1 MAAHAAPEL
10 LWGLGLNDIE
20 RRRIMSGASTGY
32 ILRDW
37 PAEAP
42 PTAEDVERDRPFMVF
57 IPSRVWTVLP
67 PELHAGI
74 LRMEPL
80 QKVLLIE
87 PNHPVL
93 DYADLLDRDFL
104 SLLSSPLTEEKVR
117 GVLERAAE
125 AAAIYGD
132 ILRMTREIALE
143 REILTFKT
151 DALVFLNRTL
161 SRAVESLNPAT
172 ILAQARED
180 LNMLL
185 PVAAVQGAFWNTP
198 GGGAAEAELF
208 LCFQEQAAAQDQWVE
223 FLLKSAGK
231 LSGAPMH
238 GYQLTFLM
246 DGAAPEAGDL
256 APRPG
261 RVVLLPL
268 KAGGQTFGCLALLL
282 AGEARLGKDQRE
294 VLHSAINHLALALK
308 NALLYREVKTRA
320 DHDGLTRIHNRQSF
334 DERLVD
340 ELARHQRYG
349 HNLSLLL
356 MDLDHFKRIND
367 THGHQ
372 AGDLVLKEVGGLLN
386 ETLRSTDFAARYGG
400 EEFAVIL
407 PHTDE
412 EQAWNLADRL
422 RERIARKRF
431 TLGGI
436 AFQVTASIGA
446 ASLTPG
452 SLSRK
457 VDLVRQ
463 ADQALYLAKAS
474 GRNMVCTSAGD
485 ADETAARG

>member
-1 MAAHAAPEL
+1 MAVHSAPKL

-20 RRRIMSGASTGY
+20 RQRIVAGAGMDY

-37 PAEAP
+37 PVAILPA
-42 PTAEDVERDRPFMVF
+42 AGDVERDRPFLVF
-57 IPSRVWTVLP
+57 IPSRVWTALP
-67 PELHAGI
+67 QELHSTI
-74 LRMEPL
+74 LDMEPL

-93 DYADLLDRDFL
+93 DYAALLARDFL
-104 SLLSSPLTEEKVR
+104 SLLPCPLTEEKVC
-117 GVLERAAE
+117 GVLTRAAE
-125 AAAIYGD
+125 AAAIYED

-143 REILTFKT
+143 REILAFKS

-185 PVAAVQGAFWNTP
+185 PVAAVQGAFWNAP
-198 GGGAAEAELF
+198 GGGAAEAEIF
-208 LCFQEQAAAQDQWVE
+208 LCFQEQAADQDQWVE

-231 LSGAPMH
+231 LSGSSMH

-246 DGAAPEAGDL
+246 DGAAEGAGDL
-256 APRPG
+256 SPQPG

-294 VLHSAINHLALALK
+294 VLRSAVNHLALALK

-349 HNLSLLL
+349 HDLSLLL
-356 MDLDHFKRIND
+356 MDLDHFKCIND

-407 PHTDE
+407 PTPT
-412 EQAWNLADRL
+412 R
-422 RERIARKRF
+422 R
-431 TLGGI
+431 
-436 AFQVTASIGA
+436 
-446 ASLTPG
+446 TPG
-452 SLSRK
+452 TWPIACATGSP
-457 VDLVRQ
+457 
-463 ADQALYLAKAS
+463 AS
-474 GRNMVCTSAGD
+474 ASPRPG
-485 ADETAARG
+485 

>member
-1 MAAHAAPEL
+1 MAKQSAPEL

-20 RRRIMSGASTGY
+20 RRRIADGAGLGY

-37 PAEAP
+37 STGSL
-42 PTAEDVERDRPFMVF
+42 PTVADVERERPFLVF
-57 IPSRVWTVLP
+57 IPSRVWTALP
-67 PELHAGI
+67 PELHATI
-74 LRMEPL
+74 LSMEPL

-104 SLLSSPLTEEKVR
+104 SLVPSPLTADKVR
-117 GVLERAAE
+117 AVLARAAE
-125 AAAIYGD
+125 ASAIYED

-143 REILTFKT
+143 REILSFKT

-198 GGGAAEAELF
+198 GSGAAEAELF
-208 LCFQEQAAAQDQWVE
+208 LCFQEEAAAQDQWVE
-223 FLLKSAGK
+223 FLLKSAAK
-231 LSGAPMH
+231 LSGNPMH

-246 DGAAPEAGDL
+246 DGAAPDAGDL
-256 APRPG
+256 SPRAG
-261 RVVLLPL
+261 KVVLLPL

-349 HNLSLLL
+349 HDLSLLM

-422 RERIARKRF
+422 REKIARKRF
-431 TLGGI
+431 TSNGV
-436 AFQVTASIGA
+436 AFQATASIGV
-446 ASLTPG
+446 ASLAPG

-474 GRNMVCTSAGD
+474 GRNMVCASACS
-485 ADETAARG
+485 AEEPAAQG

>member
-1 MAAHAAPEL
+1 MATHSAPEL

-20 RRRIMSGASTGY
+20 RQRIIAGAGTDY

-37 PAEAP
+37 TAAAL
-42 PTAEDVERDRPFMVF
+42 PTAGDVKRERPFLVF
-57 IPSRVWTVLP
+57 IPSRVWTALP
-67 PELHAGI
+67 PELHAFI
-74 LRMEPL
+74 LGMEPL
-80 QKVLLIE
+80 QKVLLLE

-104 SLLSSPLTEEKVR
+104 SLVSSPLTEDKVR
-117 GVLERAAE
+117 AVLARAAE
-125 AAAIYGD
+125 AAAIYED

-143 REILTFKT
+143 REILAFKT
-151 DALVFLNRTL
+151 DALLFLNRTL

-185 PVAAVQGAFWNTP
+185 PVAAVQGAFWTSP
-198 GGGAAEAELF
+198 AGGAAEAELF
-208 LCFQEQAAAQDQWVE
+208 LCFQEQAAAQDAWVE
-223 FLLKSAGK
+223 FLLKSAAK
-231 LSGAPMH
+231 LSGGPMA

-246 DGAAPEAGDL
+246 DAAAPEAGEL
-256 APRPG
+256 SPQAG
-261 RVVLLPL
+261 KVVLLPL

-282 AGEARLGKDQRE
+282 SGESRLGKDQRE

-349 HNLSLLL
+349 NDLSLLL

-372 AGDLVLKEVGGLLN
+372 AGDLVLKEVGVLLN

-412 EQAWNLADRL
+412 ENAWNLADRL
-422 RERIARKRF
+422 REKIARKRF
-431 TLGGI
+431 VSGGV
-436 AFQVTASIGA
+436 AFQVTASIGV
-446 ASLTPG
+446 ASLSPG

-474 GRNMVCTSAGD
+474 GRNMVCSSD
-485 ADETAARG
+485 CTAEEPAAQG